1 MRAAEG
7 WDRKGRSLLALGA
20 SPPNVR
26 ARKGAAEK
34 QGGRREGL
42 VPHCIDTDESYRI
55 AFVALSGDIGLSDI
69 SALFKDIRERFS
81 GQDYSALIDVS
92 AADLHGDIHAVRTVA
107 NFDRVFT
114 RIAVYAPSAVSY
126 GIARAYEALSQLY
139 RERRVAVFRERE
151 RALQWLMSAA
161 AKTSL

>member
-1 MRAAEG
+1 M
-7 WDRKGRSLLALGA
+7 
-20 SPPNVR
+20 
-26 ARKGAAEK
+26 
-34 QGGRREGL
+34 
-42 VPHCIDTDESYRI
+42 PHCIDTDESYRI

-92 AADLHGDIHAVRTVA
+92 AADLHGDMHAVRTVA

-126 GIARAYEALSQLY
+126 GIARL
-139 RERRVAVFRERE
+139 
-151 RALQWLMSAA
+151 
-161 AKTSL
+161 